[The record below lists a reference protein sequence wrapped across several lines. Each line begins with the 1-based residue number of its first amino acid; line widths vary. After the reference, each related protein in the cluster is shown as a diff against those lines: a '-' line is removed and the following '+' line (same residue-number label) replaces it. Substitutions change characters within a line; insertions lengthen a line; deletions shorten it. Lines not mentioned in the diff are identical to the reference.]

1 MSILQNDRFWVLQRI
16 KSVRN
21 PFVLFL
27 PFLFLY
33 IVFVLVMYSIPNRGD
48 EPRYFRYANNILNHL
63 LLKPAQSLDLTNG
76 PGYPILM
83 LPFVALHLP
92 KICII
97 LMNAVFHYLS
107 IVFLFKALQ
116 QFLTFK
122 KTLAF
127 SIFWGCYYIA
137 YQQMFSATTETTTM
151 FLMSLLIFFLTKAYL
166 KKSIKNTKKY
176 IFLSGFTLGYIVL
189 IKVIFG
195 YVVLTLLGSLFLL
208 WCFNRK
214 KINYRKGL
222 LVLSISF
229 LTFVPY
235 LAYTYYLTGKIF
247 YFGAASDTLY
257 WMSSPYQGEFG
268 DWKGSLDLNAVEFG
282 NYNIPGSDDSLVA
295 HHKRDFDEV
304 YQLKDGIEQGEM
316 FQKIAIRNI
325 KAHPLKYGQNI
336 FYNIGRIFFHYP
348 FSYAVQR
355 PKTLFVLPING
366 ILVTF
371 ILICLIPTLMFWRR
385 IFFPLRLLL
394 FVALLYLG
402 ASSLVSA
409 ETRMLTIV
417 VPILI
422 FWFGYII
429 QKTIKIEIGKEWN
442 YGNKVQDKTSH
453 KSQL

>member
-1 MSILQNDRFWVLQRI
+1 MSLLENDRFSVFKNGKMI
-16 KSVRN
+16 KN
-21 PFVLFL
+21 PFAMFL

-33 IVFVLVMYSIPNRGD
+33 VVFVSVMYSIPNRGD
-48 EPRYFRYANNILNHL
+48 EPRYFRYANNLLLHL
-63 LLKPAQSLDLTNG
+63 SLKPATSLDLTNG
-76 PGYPILM
+76 PGYPILI

-107 IVFLFKALQ
+107 VVFLFKALR
-116 QFLTFK
+116 QFVTFK
-122 KTLAF
+122 KALGF

-137 YQQMFSATTETTTM
+137 YQQMFSVTTETTTM
-151 FLMSLLIFFLTKAYL
+151 LLMSLLIFFLTKAYQQNAI
-166 KKSIKNTKKY
+166 SGSKKY
-176 IFLSGFTLGYIVL
+176 IFLSGFILGYIVL

-195 YVVLTLLGSLFLL
+195 YVVLVMLIFLFLIWL
-208 WCFNRK
+208 LNRK
-214 KINYRKGL
+214 LVNYRKGL
-222 LVLSISF
+222 IILSIAF
-229 LTFVPY
+229 LTFTPY
-235 LAYTYYLTGKIF
+235 LLYTYYLTGKVF

-257 WMSSPYQGEFG
+257 WMSSPYPGEYG
-268 DWKGSLDLNAVEFG
+268 DWKGSLELNEVEFG

-295 HHKRDFDEV
+295 HHKKDFDEV
-304 YQLKDGIEQGEM
+304 YKLKDGIKQGEM
-316 FQKIAIRNI
+316 FQKIAIQNI

-366 ILVTF
+366 IIVTF
-371 ILICLIPTLMFWRR
+371 ILICLLPTLVFWRK
-385 IFFPLRLLL
+385 ILFPLRLLL
-394 FVALLYLG
+394 FIAVLYLG

-409 ETRMLTIV
+409 ETRMLTII

-429 QKTIKIEIGKEWN
+429 QKTVKFEILKEWTE
-442 YGNKVQDKTSH
+442 KDKSSVT
-453 KSQL
+453 